1 MIISAAMKEFVH
13 LHVHSDYSILD
24 GAARIEQLVAKAV
37 QYGMPAL
44 ALTDH
49 GNMFGAIEFYKEA
62 TKAGIKPIIGMEAYI
77 SSGKMTDRSKGQKNY
92 HLTLLVTN
100 ETGLKNLMFLSTM
113 AFLEGFYYKPRIDR
127 ELLAQHSDGLVALSG
142 CPKGEVPSALLNGD
156 YDRAAAIASEYA
168 DIFGKDRFFLEMQ
181 ETGIEENRVINSG
194 ILRLSRDL
202 GLGVVATNDIHY
214 IEPEDWF
221 MHDVI
226 LCIQTKSKL
235 SDKNRMR
242 YNTHELYFRSA
253 EEMHRLFSEVPEALK
268 NTLKIA
274 EMVDL
279 QIVLDSTKV
288 KLPEFQPPDG
298 YTVDEYLRKLA
309 FDGLKEKMGE
319 IPDEYRE
326 KLENELSIM
335 SRLGY
340 SAYFLIIWDIVQ
352 GARKRGIEVGP
363 GRGSA
368 VGSLVLYAL
377 GISEVDPL
385 KHNLIFERFL
395 NPDRVSPPDV
405 DIDFEDIRRDEVID
419 YIRQRFGNDNVAQ
432 IITFGRMLARGA
444 IRDVARVLDLP
455 YSEADRLAKL
465 IPSSPGMTI
474 ERAVKEVPELKSLVE
489 NNPQIKQVVELASRI
504 EGQVRNVSTHA
515 AGVVISRGTIWNH
528 VPLYKSPDG
537 IISTQFEMK
546 SLEELGMLK
555 VDVLGLRT
563 LTVVKYAEQLVRERH
578 DPNFNIRKIPMDDK
592 AAFDLL
598 SRGETVA
605 VFQVESR
612 GFQDLLRRARPES
625 IEDLTA
631 IIALYRPGPIQS
643 GMLEDY
649 VARKQGRRRVEYFL
663 PQLKDVLEE
672 TYGVVVYQEQVMKIA
687 QVVAGFT
694 ASEADMLRRAMGKK
708 KKDVMAE
715 NKEKFVRGA
724 QERGIPAE
732 MASELFDK
740 LAKFA
745 GYGFNKSHATAY
757 AVLAYRTAY
766 LKARYPLEFMTA
778 NLMAEFGNTDRV
790 AALIREAHRLNIE
803 VEPPDINV
811 SDVNFRIEGDKIVY
825 GLAALKNVG
834 WSAAEIIVRERKKR
848 GPFKSFD
855 DFLDRILSKKVN
867 KKVVESLIKAGAFDR
882 FNENRAE
889 LLEYMK
895 ARKAKNGQSAMMGTL
910 FDAPLSKPSGK
921 STAVKWDMD
930 TKMAFE
936 KEALGYYLT
945 THPLKKYI
953 GLLNAFPGIVTSS
966 SFKETMLENGG
977 DHRAYIVGVL
987 SRMKR
992 KKDRQ
997 GRPYA
1002 ILTFADF
1009 EGEYQVTIF
1018 ADLFEQ
1024 IAVKLQPE
1032 RSYLMSARLTADYYG
1047 VENDEEP
1054 NVRITLDKIE
1064 PLDELYARVSS
1075 IGIFLDSDWLTP
1087 ENVDRLI
1094 SVLKNHNS
1102 GNVMLTLSIRDD
1114 GQPLWLKS
1122 TSFRLKVDEKLLREL
1137 QKLGV
1142 EYRVKV
1148 KNGFNGG

>member
-1 MIISAAMKEFVH
+1 MKEFVH

-24 GAARIEQLVAKAV
+24 GAARIEHLVARAV
-37 QYGMPAL
+37 EYGMPAL

-62 TKAGIKPIIGMEAYI
+62 TKAGVKPIIGMEAYI
-77 SSGKMTDRSKGQKNY
+77 ASGKMTSRDKGQKNY
-92 HLTLLVTN
+92 HLTLLAIN
-100 ETGLKNLMFLSTM
+100 EIGLKNLMYLSTM
-113 AFLEGFYYKPRIDR
+113 SYLKGFYYKPRIDR
-127 ELLAQHSDGLVALSG
+127 ELLSERAEGLVALSG
-142 CPKGEVPSALLNGD
+142 CPKGEVPQALLEKD

-181 ETGIEENRVINSG
+181 ETGIEENRIINEG
-194 ILRLSRDL
+194 VLRLSKDL
-202 GLGVVATNDIHY
+202 GLKVVATNDIHY
-214 IEPEDWF
+214 IDPEDWF

-226 LCIQTKSKL
+226 LCIQTKARL

-242 YNTHELYFRSA
+242 YNTHQLYFRSP
-253 EEMHRLFSEVPEALK
+253 EEMHRLFSEVPEAIK
-268 NTLKIA
+268 NTLLIA
-274 EMVDL
+274 DMVDL
-279 QIVLDSTKV
+279 HIELDSTKV

-309 FDGLKEKMGE
+309 FEGLKEKLGGH

-326 KLENELSIM
+326 KLENELQVM
-335 SRLGY
+335 SKLGY

-352 GARKRGIEVGP
+352 GAKKRGIEVGP

-377 GISEVDPL
+377 GISEVDPIQ
-385 KHNLIFERFL
+385 HNLIFERFL

-419 YIRQRFGNDNVAQ
+419 YIRQRFGSDNVAQ
-432 IITFGRMLARGA
+432 IITFGRMLARMA

-465 IPSSPGMTI
+465 IPGSNVTI
-474 ERAVKEVPELKSLVE
+474 EQALKEVPELKSLVD
-489 NNPQIKQVVELASRI
+489 NNEEIKRVIELARKI
-504 EGQVRNVSTHA
+504 EGHVRQVSTHA
-515 AGVVISRGTIWNH
+515 AGVVISRGTIWEH
-528 VPLYKSPDG
+528 VPLYKSPDN

-578 DPNFNIRKIPMDDK
+578 DPNFNIRKIPMDDP
-592 AAFDLL
+592 ATFDLL

-612 GFQDLLRRARPES
+612 GFRDLLKRVRPES
-625 IEDLTA
+625 IADLTA

-649 VARKQGRRRVEYFL
+649 VARKQGKRRIEYFL
-663 PQLKDVLEE
+663 PQLKEVLEE

-694 ASEADMLRRAMGKK
+694 AAEADTLRRAMGKK
-708 KKDVMAE
+708 KKNVMAE
-715 NKEKFVRGA
+715 NKEKFIKGA
-724 QERGIPAE
+724 VERGVPAE
-732 MASELFDK
+732 AASELFDK

-745 GYGFNKSHATAY
+745 GYGFNKSHAAAY

-766 LKARYPLEFMTA
+766 LKARYPIEFMTA
-778 NLMAEFGNTDRV
+778 NLMTEYGNTDRV
-790 AALIREAHRLNIE
+790 AALVREAQRLGIE
-803 VEPPDINV
+803 IQPPDINL
-811 SDVNFRIEGDKIVY
+811 SDVNFRISGDKIIY
-825 GLAALKNVG
+825 GLSGLKNVG
-834 WSAAEIIVRERKKR
+834 EAAAEIIVKERQKH
-848 GPFKSFD
+848 GDFKSFD
-855 DFLDRILSKKVN
+855 DFLDRILSRKVN

-882 FNENRAE
+882 FNENRAQ
-889 LLEYMK
+889 LLEYLK
-895 ARKAKNGQSAMMGTL
+895 LRRSKNGQGSMMGML
-910 FDAPLSKPSGK
+910 FDAREMLKPAK
-921 STAVKWDMD
+921 TQDVKWDIE

-945 THPLKKYI
+945 THPLKKYE
-953 GLLNAFPGIVTSS
+953 GLINAFPNVTTSS
-966 SFKETMLENGG
+966 MFKEAMLENGG
-977 DHRAYIVGVL
+977 DLRTYIVGVL
-987 SRMKR
+987 SKIKR

-1002 ILTFADF
+1002 ILTFTDF
-1009 EGEYQVTIF
+1009 EGEYQATVF

-1032 RSYLMSARLTADYYG
+1032 RSYLISARLSADFYG
-1047 VENDEEP
+1047 VEDDDP
-1054 NVRITLDKIE
+1054 NVRITIDNLQ
-1064 PLDELYARVSS
+1064 PMDELYGKISS
-1075 IGIFLDSDWLTP
+1075 LGIFIDADWLKP
-1087 ENVDRLI
+1087 ENVDGLI
-1094 SVLKNHNS
+1094 SALKEHNSS
-1102 GNVMLTLSIRDD
+1102 GNVPIVISIRGD
-1114 GQPLWLKS
+1114 GAPLWLRS
-1122 TSFRLKVDEKLLREL
+1122 TAFRVRVNENLLKKLARIGVNYRLKF
-1137 QKLGV
+1137 
-1142 EYRVKV
+1142 
-1148 KNGFNGG
+1148 KNGNGG